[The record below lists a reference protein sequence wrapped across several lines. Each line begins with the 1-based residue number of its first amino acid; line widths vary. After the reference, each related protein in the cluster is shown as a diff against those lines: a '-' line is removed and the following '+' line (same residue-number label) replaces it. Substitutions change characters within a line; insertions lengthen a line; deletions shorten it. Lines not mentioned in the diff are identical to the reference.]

1 VSQAP
6 HFGQDPVDV
15 PPVRFVTEHEEKEA
29 ERLTRFI
36 WTRIQS
42 LLKRGKALEANSLI
56 EEFDDPPL
64 WDDPLT

>member
-1 VSQAP
+1 MSQAP
-6 HFGQDPVDV
+6 HFDQDPVDV
-15 PPVRFVTEHEEKEA
+15 SSVRFVTGQEGKEA

-42 LLKRGKALEANSLI
+42 LLKRGKVLEANSLL

>member
-1 VSQAP
+1 MPHFDQDLGDVSQL
-6 HFGQDPVDV
+6 
-15 PPVRFVTEHEEKEA
+15 RFVTGHKGQEA
-29 ERLTRFI
+29 ARLTRFI

-42 LLKRGKALEANSLI
+42 LLKRGKALESNSLL

>member
-1 VSQAP
+1 MSQAP
-6 HFGQDPVDV
+6 HFDQDPVDV
-15 PPVRFVTEHEEKEA
+15 PPVRFVTGHEGKEA

-42 LLKRGKALEANSLI
+42 LLKRGKALEANSLL

>member
-1 VSQAP
+1 M
-6 HFGQDPVDV
+6 
-15 PPVRFVTEHEEKEA
+15 RFVTGHEGKEA
-29 ERLTRFI
+29 ERLIRFI

-42 LLKRGKALEANSLI
+42 LLKRGKALEANSLL